1 MQSCQELTLSL
12 DLSGASHH
20 NLTLQ
25 VKDCGQVRVANI
37 KSGQDS
43 HREHQLN
50 IHLQDVDKF
59 IIEKQSIEEALTV
72 RPLYQD
78 TRIRAHYFRSP
89 APVLVRS

>member
-50 IHLQDVDKF
+50 IHLQDVEKF
-59 IIEKQSIEEALTV
+59 IIEKQTIEEALTV
-72 RPLYQD
+72 
-78 TRIRAHYFRSP
+78 SP
-89 APVLVRS
+89 V